1 MKKTEM
7 KINMFIGYITKH
19 QKTEF
24 DEDGYVVLTT
34 SKEKGKKSDCLSSQW
49 PVRRVKITVELLN
62 K

>member
-1 MKKTEM
+1 MKKTEL
-7 KINMFIGYITKH
+7 IGYITKH

-24 DEDGYVVLTT
+24 DEDGYVVLTI
-34 SKEKGKKSDCLSSQW
+34 SEEKGKKSDWLSSQW